1 MPARRA
7 FYIIMCI
14 SLMQKQISRVSIFR
28 HQPSID
34 FLRKVPKYN
43 PGQLFFRINNDLSCG
58 SDEIDDDR
66 REYPKNNCER
76 QIIGT
81 L

>member
-1 MPARRA
+1 VFLFLDTNQALTFFVKFQSITRA
-7 FYIIMCI
+7 SYF
-14 SLMQKQISRVSIFR
+14 SA
-28 HQPSID
+28 
-34 FLRKVPKYN
+34 
-43 PGQLFFRINNDLSCG
+43 RINNDLSCG